1 MDPKRYREILK
12 GIQLDTIALR
22 ALKANI
28 HRENMEGSMK
38 IEFRE
43 NASYKNTEEGFE
55 VSAQY
60 VLIGKNK
67 RRIALRVDCTYD
79 LFFTSEEEIDDE
91 FFEIY
96 KEFSLPLN
104 LWPFFREL
112 VHSITSRMN
121 IPPLTLP
128 LLKR

>member
-22 ALKANI
+22 SLKAHI

-38 IEFRE
+38 IELQESAAYR
-43 NASYKNTEEGFE
+43 NAEDGFE

-60 VLIGKNK
+60 VLIGKSK

-79 LFFTSEEEIDDE
+79 LFFTSEEEINDE

-112 VHSITSRMN
+112 VYSITSRMN